1 MRGFSAVFVCY
12 RSGAFAPRAIASL
25 REAAREAGAMC
36 EVVCVVNSGDEA
48 EAAALGPLADR
59 VVVPPKNLGFAGG
72 LNAGLE
78 VAGGDPVL
86 LSNPDVVFL
95 PGSVAGLLE
104 AAGTTEPVAAGP
116 SLWADEAATLLYPWG
131 EEPHPFE
138 LARRRAARTARGHEA
153 VFARSLRR
161 SVRSLGQ
168 ARAGEVVAVRSLRGV
183 AVLATRRSLSVAGPF
198 DEGYPLYYEENDWQ
212 LRLLRLGGRLA
223 WASPARV
230 VHRHGRSARQEPRAA
245 GWFAA
250 SEKRYFGSHF
260 GAKGL
265 AALAALEAPAAPAD
279 DSRAN
284 GAPAAEPCRKAEA
297 DWVPPTSEARGREV
311 PLPAGSGWVV
321 LSPSPTMLPF
331 LLAGVGAEAGGAG
344 VSWRVPGDFA
354 EGLDGESWT
363 ARTIDAA
370 SLAVTGSWSV
380 RL

>member
-25 REAAREAGAMC
+25 REAARQAGAEC

-48 EAAALGPLADR
+48 EAAALAPLADR
-59 VVVPPKNLGFAGG
+59 VVAPPGNLGFAGG

-78 VAGGDPVL
+78 AAGGDPVL

-104 AAGTTEPVAAGP
+104 AARTSEAVAAGP
-116 SLWADEAATLLYPWG
+116 SLWADDAATLLYPWG
-131 EEPHPFE
+131 EEPHPLE
-138 LARRRAARTARGHEA
+138 LVRRRAARTARGHAA

-161 SVRSLGQ
+161 SARSLGQ

-198 DEGYPLYYEENDWQ
+198 DEGYRLYYEENDWQ

-223 WASPARV
+223 WASAARV

-250 SEKRYFGSHF
+250 SERRYFGSHF

-265 AALAALEAPAAPAD
+265 AALEALAASGAAEGD
-279 DSRAN
+279 
-284 GAPAAEPCRKAEA
+284 GWLPAAEAAP
-297 DWVPPTSEARGREV
+297 GREI
-311 PLPAGSGWVV
+311 PLPGRTGYVV

-331 LLAGVGAEAGGAG
+331 LLSETGSADAPGAPGAR
-344 VSWRVPGDFA
+344 WRVPDDFA
-354 EGLDGESWT
+354 AGLEGERWT

-370 SLAVTGSWSV
+370 SFGVTGSWTL
-380 RL
+380 RF